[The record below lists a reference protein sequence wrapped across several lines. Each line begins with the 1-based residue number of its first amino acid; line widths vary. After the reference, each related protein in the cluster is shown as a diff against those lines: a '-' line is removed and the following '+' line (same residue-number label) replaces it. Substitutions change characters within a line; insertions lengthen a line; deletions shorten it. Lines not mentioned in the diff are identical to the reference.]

1 MKKLRINID
10 GKLYDVEV
18 EVLEDNDNQILPDYY
33 QQNNTFTP
41 PAVVPNPGSPAP
53 TVPVAKK
60 AKPKAKVE
68 VDGNAL
74 TSPINGVV
82 LEVLVKEGQAVKAGE
97 IVAVLEA
104 MKMKTNVESPK
115 DGEIASVGVNMGD
128 RVEIGDAIVTFK

>member
-41 PAVVPNPGSPAP
+41 PTMVPNAGSPAP
-53 TVPVAKK
+53 AVPAAKK
-60 AKPKAKVE
+60 AKPKAKVA
-68 VDGNAL
+68 VDGNSL

-97 IVAVLEA
+97 VVAVLEA

-115 DGEIASVGVNMGD
+115 DGEIASVSVNMGD